1 MSGFLNVILNLFWFC
16 RSYFSNFQII
26 YPKWRWDT
34 SKCNFWCL
42 GNLRLA
48 TVSILRNYAILT
60 SSYFIFLHDIFYL
73 FSAPIPDESFKYFH
87 LFWLILLTNNFWSL
101 CNSKRRLRHSGHT
114 LSDMLETTRI
124 LKIRKKRSIVSWGL
138 SLNFFLIMRWT
149 HDVFFR

>member
-1 MSGFLNVILNLFWFC
+1 MSGFLKVILNLFWFC
-16 RSYFSNFQII
+16 ERYSSNFQII

-34 SKCNFWCL
+34 FKCNFRCQ
-42 GNLRLA
+42 GNLRIP

-60 SSYFIFLHDIFYL
+60 NSYLISLKDIFYFNYAL
-73 FSAPIPDESFKYFH
+73 IPDESFKNFH

-114 LSDMLETTRI
+114 LSHMLETTRI

-138 SLNFFLIMRWT
+138 SLNFFLIKRWT